1 MQKDTNYTPEAY
13 AEAKK
18 IVESHGY
25 TVSFDQ
31 FGDMQAMPV
40 GARHDVAA
48 ISRELVKAGYSVLC
62 IPEPGITVV
71 AHLPSEIPVKG

>member
-1 MQKDTNYTPEAY
+1 MQENTNFVSQDAY

-31 FGDMQAMPV
+31 FGDMQAMPSGV
-40 GARHDVAA
+40 RRDVAV
-48 ISRELVKAGYSVLC
+48 ITRELVKAGYSVLC

-71 AHLPSEIPVKG
+71 AHHREPAKG